1 MLTVFFLPIPGARV
15 IYSTRLHSRIIDRIR
30 VSSALCAGLW
40 WKVREAFPAAKE
52 QEVAPDAPCLAA
64 HPVSFGRI
72 LRDWAGAGFFNKLPV
87 TLE

>member
-1 MLTVFFLPIPGARV
+1 MPPVFFPQIPGDKVNHPA
-15 IYSTRLHSRIIDRIR
+15 RLHSRIIDSI
-30 VSSALCAGLW
+30 VSLALCAGLW